1 MKKYQKQLISLFAGA
16 VPGYLI
22 YYYFFIEV
30 LALFFTDGF
39 FYLAISIAVLIMCVV
54 GCAAMIY
61 VIWQKRISKW
71 MLILLIT
78 AYMAAMAVVL
88 FGRSQIGRIAVL
100 NPLIGLSELNNLEML
115 VESLLNLALFI
126 PVGFFFRNKK
136 PGKVILWALII
147 SIGIEAVQYVTMRG
161 IFDTLDIILYMLGIG
176 LGAII
181 FCKLKLKIE

>member
-78 AYMAAMAVVL
+78 A
-88 FGRSQIGRIAVL
+88 
-100 NPLIGLSELNNLEML
+100 
-115 VESLLNLALFI
+115 
-126 PVGFFFRNKK
+126 
-136 PGKVILWALII
+136 
-147 SIGIEAVQYVTMRG
+147 
-161 IFDTLDIILYMLGIG
+161 
-176 LGAII
+176 
-181 FCKLKLKIE
+181 

>member
-16 VPGYLI
+16 VLGYLL

-39 FYLAISIAVLIMCVV
+39 FYLAISIAALIMCVI

-71 MLILLIT
+71 MFVLFIT
-78 AYMAAMAVVL
+78 TYMAAMLVVL

-115 VESLLNLALFI
+115 VESLLNLVLFI

-181 FCKLKLKIE
+181 FRKLKLKIE

>member
-1 MKKYQKQLISLFAGA
+1 
-16 VPGYLI
+16 
-22 YYYFFIEV
+22 
-30 LALFFTDGF
+30 
-39 FYLAISIAVLIMCVV
+39 
-54 GCAAMIY
+54 
-61 VIWQKRISKW
+61 
-71 MLILLIT
+71 ML
-78 AYMAAMAVVL
+78 VVL

-115 VESLLNLALFI
+115 VESLLNLVLFI

-181 FCKLKLKIE
+181 FRKLKLKIE